1 MDLKKTTVLFGK
13 AMSDAGTLRDGKF
26 LRPKQRGEGKGG
38 ERFSSVLKKA
48 LRVSFHL
55 LILSF
60 FLFLGHQVYA
70 HLLEDPVF
78 RVREVDVGGCEKLPR
93 ETLLSLAMVEGMPN
107 LFTVRLKDVSRRL
120 EDHPWIEYVV
130 VRKAFPNKISIQ
142 IEERKPIAIL
152 QLEELYY
159 IDAKGM
165 IFSRVGEKDG
175 YNYPFLTGLDRQ
187 SLEKESEETKGLIT
201 KALELL
207 LIVEKE
213 KVPPLKEISEIHM
226 EKTSGVHCFTKTEGI
241 EIKMGWDHFGEK
253 LKRLSMI
260 WSDLRKR
267 GISAT
272 SIDSSDVNRMV
283 VRRASSGGASGRR

>member
-1 MDLKKTTVLFGK
+1 MGEAVTI
-13 AMSDAGTLRDGKF
+13 RDGKF
-26 LRPKQRGEGKGG
+26 LRPKQRGESKGS
-38 ERFSSVLKKA
+38 ERLSNLLKKA

-60 FLFLGHQVYA
+60 FLFLGHRVYA
-70 HLLEDPVF
+70 HLLEDPLF
-78 RVREVDVGGCEKLPR
+78 RVREIDVGGCEKLSR
-93 ETLLSLAMVEGMPN
+93 ETLLSLAGVEGMPN

-120 EDHPWIEYVV
+120 EDHPWIESVV

-165 IFSRVGEKDG
+165 IFSRVGERDG

-187 SLEKESEETKGLIT
+187 SLEKESEEAKGLIAR
-201 KALELL
+201 ALELL

-213 KVPPLKEISEIHM
+213 KVPPLKEISEVHM
-226 EKTSGVHCFTKTEGI
+226 EKTSGVHCFTKTDGI
-241 EIKMGWDHFGEK
+241 EIKMGWDRFGEK

-283 VRRASSGGASGRR
+283 VRRTSSGGVSGRR